1 MRESIT
7 VLEEHTMY
15 EVSVTQLT
23 GNNNVDCLSWYLCL
37 IVYTSSR
44 LAGRRWWITW

>member
-1 MRESIT
+1 MIQSIT

-23 GNNNVDCLSWYLCL
+23 GNNC
-37 IVYTSSR
+37 
-44 LAGRRWWITW
+44 

>member
-1 MRESIT
+1 MIESII
-7 VLEEHTMY
+7 VLEEHTAY

-23 GNNNVDCLSWYLCL
+23 RIAYHSWCLCRIL
-37 IVYTSSR
+37 YTSSR

>member
-1 MRESIT
+1 MIESIT

-23 GNNNVDCLSWYLCL
+23 GNNC
-37 IVYTSSR
+37 
-44 LAGRRWWITW
+44 